1 MTKAFTREEFHALVW
16 SRPMTQLAKEFG
28 LSDVALHK
36 SCRKHAIPTPPAG
49 WWAKQK
55 AGKKVSVT
63 PLRAAPPDDDG
74 KVLIAARQP
83 GVLAGERAKARDR
96 AAGDQGGHS
105 PDECEIVSATLA
117 VLRRSHA
124 SHMGLVTCAR
134 DGLIRCEIA
143 PASIDRLGR
152 ILGQVTSAACIQ
164 DFNLVSPDK
173 GPARFTNGM
182 DDVGFSLSETF
193 QRLKHQPTA
202 SELAAE
208 AKWDR
213 MLERRRNGW
222 FDIDWSKRPVTPEW
236 DWRPTGKLSLEL
248 DHVWVAG
255 EPSPRRT
262 FNDAKVQRLEVI
274 ATEVAIGVAVIAAAK
289 RQQRLQRE
297 NREKAAEEARRQRE
311 IAQRTEYIEQRR
323 GAALTSILRE
333 LEEIEKLKELLPKF
347 CEPDGE
353 HAHPRVV
360 EFDRWVSR
368 RLADLESAI
377 TAENLERRFDRS
389 KLFGSDDDHDF
400 VFRAVQGRDA
410 PPIYRHDFD
419 RRPTG

>member
-1 MTKAFTREEFHALVW
+1 MTKTFTREEFHALVW

-36 SCRKHAIPTPPAG
+36 NCRKHAIPTPPAG
-49 WWAKQK
+49 WWAKRK
-55 AGKKVSVT
+55 AGKNVSVT
-63 PLRAAPPDDDG
+63 PLPAAPPDDDG
-74 KVLIAARQP
+74 KVLIAARP
-83 GVLAGERAKARDR
+83 RGRLAGERAKSRSR
-96 AAGDQGGHS
+96 AAGDQGELAPG
-105 PDECEIVSATLA
+105 ECEIVSATLA

-124 SHMGLVTCAR
+124 SHRGLVACHR

-152 ILGQVTSAACIQ
+152 IFGQITSAASTQ
-164 DFNLVSPDK
+164 GFRLVSREK
-173 GPARFTNGM
+173 GPARFTNEM
-182 DDVGFSLSETF
+182 DDVGFSLCETF
-193 QRLKHQPTA
+193 HRLKHQPAA

-208 AKWDR
+208 AKWNR

-248 DHVWVAG
+248 DHVWVPG

-274 ATEVAIGVAVIAAAK
+274 ATEIAIGVAVIAAAK

-311 IAQRTEYIEQRR
+311 LAQRTELIEQRR
-323 GAALTSILRE
+323 RTALTDILGELEEMERLRELLPAVREFAGEHAQPRVAEFNRWATERLRE
-333 LEEIEKLKELLPKF
+333 LEN
-347 CEPDGE
+347 
-353 HAHPRVV
+353 
-360 EFDRWVSR
+360 
-368 RLADLESAI
+368 AI
-377 TAENLERRFDRS
+377 AAAELERRFERLN
-389 KLFGSDDDHDF
+389 LFGSEDDHNF
-400 VFRAVQGRDA
+400 SFSAS
-410 PPIYRHDFD
+410 
-419 RRPTG
+419 